1 MDEREIRQQ
10 LHDNPV
16 NVELTRADAIPLAA
30 PDESVRLPAQ
40 WEPVETV
47 LLTWPVLYPPLWTL
61 YAELVAA
68 ILPVA
73 AVTILVPRPTWASGI
88 RLYLQQRDQA
98 AQNQLR
104 FVNLPTD
111 DIWVRDYGPMIGFNP
126 AGERVAVYAR
136 YGPLPNYP
144 QDADDAMPE
153 RWAAHE
159 KIPARPLSL
168 YTEGGNLWSDGA
180 GTLMMSDGYRRHPA
194 LTQSALEQQLHAVF
208 DFDKL
213 IIVPHLDE
221 EETGHIDLILKLADA
236 QTVLVTAPGQSI
248 NADNLAA
255 AARILSETTNA
266 REQRYDVVELPALRP
281 YFNWGVY
288 PIWRSYT
295 NALTVNR
302 RVLVPVYGEQDDD
315 TALAI
320 YQQAMPDFEVISIN
334 CRTVINGGGAVHCLT
349 KEVPMFTK

>member
-1 MDEREIRQQ
+1 
-10 LHDNPV
+10 
-16 NVELTRADAIPLAA
+16 
-30 PDESVRLPAQ
+30 
-40 WEPVETV
+40 
-47 LLTWPVLYPPLWTL
+47 
-61 YAELVAA
+61 
-68 ILPVA
+68 
-73 AVTILVPRPTWASGI
+73 
-88 RLYLQQRDQA
+88 
-98 AQNQLR
+98 
-104 FVNLPTD
+104 
-111 DIWVRDYGPMIGFNP
+111 
-126 AGERVAVYAR
+126 
-136 YGPLPNYP
+136 
-144 QDADDAMPE
+144 
-153 RWAAHE
+153 
-159 KIPARPLSL
+159 
-168 YTEGGNLWSDGA
+168 
-180 GTLMMSDGYRRHPA
+180 MMSDGYRRHPA